1 MKIAIDGPAGAGK
14 STISKAIAAK
24 LGFIYIDT
32 GAMYRAA
39 GLSALRAGIDI
50 LADPES
56 AAKNTEKIS
65 IDIHCGE
72 NGQEIFLDGENVTGK
87 IRTEDVSMAASNIA
101 LIGSVR
107 KRLVEMQRSLAKKS
121 NVVMDGRDIGTH
133 VLPNAECKIFLTAS
147 PEARGMRRYAELKEK
162 GVECSLEDICRDIIM
177 RDKNDTERKESPL
190 MMADD
195 AILVDTT
202 ELSLD
207 ESIEKVLSITER
219 KIQ

>member
-177 RDKNDTERKESPL
+177 RDNNDTER
-190 MMADD
+190 
-195 AILVDTT
+195 
-202 ELSLD
+202 
-207 ESIEKVLSITER
+207 
-219 KIQ
+219 